1 MSARARSNELR
12 GCRAAVGE
20 RGVDM
25 VDDCGWGALA
35 VEKDIERSDVG
46 VDSSIT
52 GG

>member
-12 GCRAAVGE
+12 GCKAAVGE

-25 VDDCGWGALA
+25 VEDCGYGTLD

-46 VDSSIT
+46 VDSSMT
-52 GG
+52 VG